1 MRNRS
6 RGLVLAFSLAYTMM
20 LPLQVSA
27 AEAELHREETIVAAD
42 EAAYRELAEEA
53 LPGRIKENGRTYE
66 RTEIRYEIIGTNY
79 LDKKEKTLELQEK
92 PEKTHTEDGVTYHL
106 ETSELEE
113 KTVREEAVQMVTA
126 YDDYDTYVT
135 AADVPGTKTVTAVN
149 DATGEQESVTCSFT
163 GITRAGTTTVD
174 NVMTITFSNYDA
186 AYYEWNGNYIAHND
200 QMPPI
205 AGYEVQLLAQA
216 GVDDG
221 EIIDC
226 YYTGDPYTVDG
237 VVYRDAA
244 ATVRQRVQVY
254 RANYTGTIT
263 TPTETETVYKA
274 VYSTPDLEGDVE
286 LTVRASADYVAVSIL
301 PYIFAGAGILVVAAL
316 IIIILIILSK
326 KKKEQEKL

>member
-1 MRNRS
+1 
-6 RGLVLAFSLAYTMM
+6 
-20 LPLQVSA
+20 
-27 AEAELHREETIVAAD
+27 
-42 EAAYRELAEEA
+42 
-53 LPGRIKENGRTYE
+53 
-66 RTEIRYEIIGTNY
+66 
-79 LDKKEKTLELQEK
+79 
-92 PEKTHTEDGVTYHL
+92 
-106 ETSELEE
+106 
-113 KTVREEAVQMVTA
+113 
-126 YDDYDTYVT
+126 
-135 AADVPGTKTVTAVN
+135 
-149 DATGEQESVTCSFT
+149 
-163 GITRAGTTTVD
+163 
-174 NVMTITFSNYDA
+174 MTITFSNYDA